1 MEESILTSIKK
12 HVGITKEYDHFDDDV
27 MTYINSTFFRLRQI
41 GVGPSEGFYIKDD
54 SLTWDNFISDD
65 PVLCNAVKTYMTAKV
80 KLKFDPPA
88 SQSHIQVL
96 KDTIAEFEWCMNI
109 DAESL

>member
-12 HVGITKEYDHFDDDV
+12 LIGVTKEYTHFDEDV

-41 GVGPSEGFYIKDD
+41 GVGPSEGFYIENDTPTWKD
-54 SLTWDNFISDD
+54 FINDD
-65 PVLCNAVKTYMTAKV
+65 PVLCNAVKTYIKAKV
-80 KLKFDPPA
+80 QLKFDPPA

-96 KDTIAEFEWCMNI
+96 KDTVAEFEWCMNV